1 MSEDNEVQF
10 VPFHAI
16 NQFMIPEYRLEIIQ
30 KVLTH
35 LGDLPA
41 DRKNRILNLI
51 KTHVRLPGFR
61 NSMLAPMHIRIRGAV
76 PIFEKR
82 PDFAA
87 QFLMAWSE
95 LNPEL
100 RQQTYDM
107 LVERKWELLPV
118 DTDRTKLPG
127 FLTRWPLEETYDVLD
142 AAFLE
147 KYPDVKARDYDVRLM
162 VVWLSGRLP
171 FDMVESEDE
180 EKEK

>member
-1 MSEDNEVQF
+1 MSDDNEVQF

-51 KTHVRLPGFR
+51 KQHVKLPGFR
-61 NSMLAPMHIRIRGAV
+61 NSMLAPMPIKIKGSV

-82 PDFAA
+82 SDFAA

-95 LNPEL
+95 LNLEL
-100 RQQTYDM
+100 RQQAYDM

-118 DTDRTKLPG
+118 DTDCTKLPG
-127 FLTRWPLEETYDVLD
+127 FLTHWPKEETYDVLD
-142 AAFLE
+142 AAFLA

-171 FDMVESEDE
+171 FDMVETE
-180 EKEK
+180 EEE